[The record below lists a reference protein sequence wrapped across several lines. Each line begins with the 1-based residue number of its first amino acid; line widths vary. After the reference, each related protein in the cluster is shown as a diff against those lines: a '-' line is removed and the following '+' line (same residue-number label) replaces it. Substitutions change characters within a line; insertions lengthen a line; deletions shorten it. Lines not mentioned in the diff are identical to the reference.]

1 MPKVIAF
8 ISDIFFQARIGET
21 AKQVGVEFSA
31 ASTLEP
37 FLAACNKTDGGP
49 SLILIDLNAGSA
61 PSFGIA
67 TAQSPPIRRATGVD
81 ALEQLRATGNQTPV
95 VAFLSHVQTDLA
107 ARARALLDG
116 NSQVMARSQF
126 TQELPEILGRAKSSL
141 ASGA

>member
-21 AKQVGVEFSA
+21 AKQVGVEFLA
-31 ASTLEP
+31 ASALEP

-61 PSFGIA
+61 PSFGIVP
-67 TAQSPPIRRATGVD
+67 AQNPPIRRATGVD

-116 NSQVMARSQF
+116 NGQVMPRSQF
-126 TQELPEILGRAKSSL
+126 TQELAEILGRAKSSS
-141 ASGA
+141 ASSV